1 MTQNPQIDDPQID
14 DPQNDDPQNDDPGTD
29 NEETSPRRRH
39 RRITYTDHKIDRK
52 LDRERRNRENE
63 FRKLVNKLNTEIT
76 DLKQFIKN
84 ENVQLFDDA
93 ELIQPYE
100 ENLSLDNR
108 PQLNKAGIQDHNQH
122 LKHLSNHELHQIK
135 SMKQID
141 HRNKIHTVL
150 DEPVG
155 QVLDKTINFLGYS
168 FDDFYKKIYEAE
180 LMENIHG
187 EKTFYESIKV
197 NLIAFLLFFRDKDNV
212 LYIGITMVFLSIII
226 YFINIITIQND

>member
-1 MTQNPQIDDPQID
+1 MTPN
-14 DPQNDDPQNDDPGTD
+14 PQNDNTDTDTDTDSGTGSD
-29 NEETSPRRRH
+29 NTRG
-39 RRITYTDHKIDRK
+39 YTD
-52 LDRERRNRENE
+52 
-63 FRKLVNKLNTEIT
+63 TEIDNKIT
-76 DLKQFIKN
+76 SEAQDRDYQFQKLSDTVTHQINDLKQFIKK

-141 HRNKIHTVL
+141 HRNKIHTIL

-212 LYIGITMVFLSIII
+212 LYIGIIMVFLSIII
-226 YFINIITIQND
+226 YFINIIT